1 MHGWKSGLRIQKE
14 YCHDR
19 CAALNVFALSPL
31 PPLLS
36 HTLLVFS
43 RSHITGTQRD
53 EIETEFV
60 SDLSSAKIRLTCSEI
75 AEMSSTVIEDQ
86 TYKNS
91 STKLT
96 RAMCERQ
103 YRDTIEKDFKIE
115 TESSETFRQQIRLRC
130 SELAGNSSSV
140 IADRRFKISAHNWRK
155 LPTGNA

>member
-1 MHGWKSGLRIQKE
+1 MYS
-14 YCHDR
+14 
-19 CAALNVFALSPL
+19 LSPL

-60 SDLSSAKIRLTCSEI
+60 SDLSSNKIRLTCSEI
-75 AEMSSTVIEDQ
+75 AEMSSSVIEDQ
-86 TYKNS
+86 TYQNS

-103 YRDTIEKDFKIE
+103 YRDTIER
-115 TESSETFRQQIRLRC
+115 RQNRNRVVRNL
-130 SELAGNSSSV
+130 STT
-140 IADRRFKISAHNWRK
+140 D
-155 LPTGNA
+155 